1 VTKSRSWAHN
11 ALISVFMPLI
21 TGTVCAAGESL
32 LPPGT
37 QSRPLRNTLRVMTD
51 SQAPEKTGTARTT
64 GTNPLAPAPAGARTA
79 ADVVTPELVAQLTKG
94 VVGSGRTAN
103 HTPFT
108 GEKLADL
115 PESTPE
121 DVEKAYVRARAA
133 QAVWAQVPVRE
144 RAAVLLRFHDLVLQR
159 QAEVLD
165 LIQLE
170 TGKARL
176 HAHEEV
182 QAVAV
187 AARHYGRKA
196 PAYLKPKRHTG
207 AVPTLTKVVE
217 LRHPRGVVG
226 QIAPWNYPLEL
237 SVGDAI
243 PAFVAGNAVVMKPD
257 TETCLTALW
266 ARDLLVEAG
275 LPAEVFQVVLGEGPV
290 IGPEVVRHA
299 DYVSFTGST
308 RTGREVAQ
316 GAAARLVGVS
326 LELGGKNAMLV
337 LEDADMEKAAA
348 GAVRACFSSAGQ
360 LCISIERLYVH
371 ESIAD
376 AFLERF
382 AARTKAMRLGTSLA
396 YGADMGSLVGDRQLE
411 TVTRHVDEAVA
422 KGAKVVAG
430 GVARPDI
437 GPYFYEPT
445 ILDGVTEPMAV
456 CNEETFGPVVS
467 VYRFKD
473 EEAAIDEANATAY
486 GLNASVWTKDGR
498 RGRAVAA
505 RLRAGTVNVNEG
517 YASAYGSVQS
527 PMGGMKDSGL
537 GRRHGSEGILKYTE
551 AQTVAQQRVLPMAPS
566 FGMDDEKYAQFMSTS
581 LKAMKALRLR

>member
-1 VTKSRSWAHN
+1 
-11 ALISVFMPLI
+11 
-21 TGTVCAAGESL
+21 
-32 LPPGT
+32 
-37 QSRPLRNTLRVMTD
+37 MTD
-51 SQAPEKTGTARTT
+51 SQASPTTTRTPA
-64 GTNPLAPAPAGARTA
+64 GTNPVAPAPAGARTA
-79 ADVVTPELVAQLTKG
+79 TDVVTGQLVAQLTRG
-94 VVGSGRTAN
+94 VAGSGRTAN

-121 DVEKAYVRARAA
+121 DVADAFARARAA
-133 QAVWAQVPVRE
+133 QRSWAATPVRA
-144 RAAVLLRFHDLVLQR
+144 RAAVLLRFHDLVLAR

-196 PAYLKPKRHTG
+196 PAYLRPKRHTG
-207 AVPTLTKVVE
+207 VVPTLTKVTE
-217 LRHPRGVVG
+217 LRQPRGVVG

-237 SVGDAI
+237 SVGDAL
-243 PAFVAGNAVVMKPD
+243 PAFVSGNAVVMKPD
-257 TETCLTALW
+257 TETALTALW
-266 ARDLLVEAG
+266 ARDLLIEAG

-290 IGPEVVRHA
+290 VGPEVVRHA

-337 LEDADMEKAAA
+337 LHDADVEKAAA

-382 AARTKAMRLGTSLA
+382 AARTKAMRLGRSLA
-396 YGADMGSLVGDRQLE
+396 YGADMGSLVGERQLE
-411 TVTRHVDEAVA
+411 TVTRHVEEAVA
-422 KGAKVVAG
+422 KGARLIAG

-437 GPYFYEPT
+437 GPLFYEPT
-445 ILDGVTEPMAV
+445 ILDGVEAPMAV
-456 CNEETFGPVVS
+456 CTEETFGPVVS
-467 VYRFKD
+467 VYRFTD
-473 EEAAIDEANATAY
+473 EDEVIERANATPY
-486 GLNASVWTKDGR
+486 GLNSSVWTKDSR
-498 RGRAVAA
+498 RGHEVAA
-505 RLRAGTVNVNEG
+505 RLGTGTVNINEG
-517 YASAYGSVQS
+517 YAPAYGSVQS

-551 AQTVAQQRVLPMAPS
+551 AQTVAQQRLIPLAPS
-566 FGMDDEKYAQFMSTS
+566 FGMDDEKYAAFMTRS

>member
-1 VTKSRSWAHN
+1 
-11 ALISVFMPLI
+11 
-21 TGTVCAAGESL
+21 
-32 LPPGT
+32 
-37 QSRPLRNTLRVMTD
+37 MTD
-51 SQAPEKTGTARTT
+51 AQTRETT

-79 ADVVTPELVAQLTKG
+79 ADVVTPELIAQLTKG
-94 VVGSGRTAN
+94 ITGSGRTAN

-121 DVEKAYVRARAA
+121 DVEKAFTAARAA
-133 QAVWAQVPVRE
+133 QSVWAQTPLRQ
-144 RAAVLLRFHDLVLQR
+144 RAAVLLRFHDILLER

-187 AARHYGRKA
+187 AARHYGRRA
-196 PAYLKPKRHTG
+196 TAYLKPKRHTG
-207 AVPTLTKVVE
+207 AIPTLTKVTE

-237 SVGDAI
+237 SVGDAL

-266 ARDLLVEAG
+266 ARDLLIEAG
-275 LPAEVFQVVLGEGPV
+275 LPADVFQVVLGEGPV
-290 IGPEVVRHA
+290 VGPEVVKHA

-308 RTGREVAQ
+308 ATGRQVAQ

-337 LEDADMEKAAA
+337 LDDADLDKAAA

-371 ESIAD
+371 EAVAD

-382 AARTKAMRLGTSLA
+382 VARTKALRLGTSLA
-396 YGADMGSLVGDRQLE
+396 YGADMGSLVGERQL
-411 TVTRHVDEAVA
+411 TAVTRHVEDAVA
-422 KGAKVVAG
+422 KGAKVLAG
-430 GVARPDI
+430 GQARPDI

-445 ILDGVTEPMAV
+445 ILDGVEAPMAV
-456 CNEETFGPVVS
+456 CTEETFGPVVS
-467 VYRFKD
+467 IYRFTSD
-473 EEAAIDEANATAY
+473 DDAIERANSTPY
-486 GLNASVWTKDGR
+486 GLNSSVWTKNAR
-498 RGRAVAA
+498 RGREIAA
-505 RLRAGTVNVNEG
+505 RLRTGTVNINEG
-517 YASAYGSVQS
+517 YAPAYGSVQS

-551 AQTVAQQRVLPMAPS
+551 AQTVAHQRLLPMAPS
-566 FGMDDEKYAQFMSTS
+566 LGMDDEKYAAFMSRS
-581 LKAMKALRLR
+581 LRLMKAFRFR

>member
-1 VTKSRSWAHN
+1 
-11 ALISVFMPLI
+11 
-21 TGTVCAAGESL
+21 
-32 LPPGT
+32 
-37 QSRPLRNTLRVMTD
+37 MTE
-51 SQAPEKTGTARTT
+51 SQATPEQTEKPGTT
-64 GTNPLAPAPAGARTA
+64 GTNPIAAAPAGARTVT
-79 ADVVTPELVAQLTKG
+79 DVVTPELIAQLTRD

-115 PESTPE
+115 PESTPD
-121 DVEKAYVRARAA
+121 DVALAFERARAA
-133 QAVWAQVPVRE
+133 QAVWARTPVRR
-144 RAAVLLRFHDLVLQR
+144 RAAVLLRFHDLVLAR

-187 AARHYGRKA
+187 AARHYGRRA

-207 AVPTLTKVVE
+207 AVPTLTKVTE
-217 LRHPRGVVG
+217 LRQPRGVVG

-237 SVGDAI
+237 SVGDAL
-243 PAFVAGNAVVMKPD
+243 PAFAAGNAVVMKPD

-266 ARDLLVEAG
+266 ARDLLIEAG

-290 IGPEVVRHA
+290 VGPELVKHA

-337 LEDADMEKAAA
+337 LADADVEKAAA

-371 ESIAD
+371 ESVAD
-376 AFLERF
+376 AFVARF

-396 YGADMGSLVGDRQLE
+396 YGADMGSLVGERQLE
-411 TVTRHVDEAVA
+411 TVSRHVEEAVA
-422 KGAKVVAG
+422 KGATLVAG

-437 GPYFYEPT
+437 GPYFFEPT
-445 ILDGVTEPMAV
+445 ILDGVEAPMAV
-456 CNEETFGPVVS
+456 CTEETFGPVVS
-467 VYRFKD
+467 LYRFTD
-473 EEAAIDEANATAY
+473 EDEAIAEANGTAY
-486 GLNASVWTKDGR
+486 GLNASVWTKDAR
-498 RGRAVAA
+498 RGHEVAA
-505 RLRAGTVNVNEG
+505 RLRTGTVNINEG
-517 YASAYGSVQS
+517 YAPAYGSVQS

-551 AQTVAQQRVLPMAPS
+551 AQTVAHQRVMPMAPS
-566 FGMDDEKYAQFMSTS
+566 FGMSDEKYADFMTRS
-581 LKAMKALRLR
+581 LGLMKKFHLK

>member
-1 VTKSRSWAHN
+1 
-11 ALISVFMPLI
+11 
-21 TGTVCAAGESL
+21 
-32 LPPGT
+32 
-37 QSRPLRNTLRVMTD
+37 MTD
-51 SQAPEKTGTARTT
+51 SQAPAAPTVPADAAPAARPAAPA
-64 GTNPLAPAPAGARTA
+64 GATNPVAPAPAGARTA
-79 ADVVTPELVAQLTKG
+79 ADVVTPELVARLTRG
-94 VVGSGRTAN
+94 VIGSGRTAN

-115 PESTPE
+115 PEATPE
-121 DVEKAYVRARAA
+121 EVAEAFDRARAA
-133 QAVWAQVPVRE
+133 QAAWAATSVRE
-144 RAAVLLRFHDLVLQR
+144 RAGVLLRFHDLVLAR

-182 QAVAV
+182 LAVAV
-187 AARHYGRKA
+187 AARHYGRRA
-196 PAYLKPKRHTG
+196 SSYLRPKRHTG
-207 AVPTLTKVVE
+207 VVPTLTKVTE
-217 LRHPRGVVG
+217 LRQPRGVVG

-237 SVGDAI
+237 SVGDAL
-243 PAFVAGNAVVMKPD
+243 PAFVAGNALVMKPD
-257 TETCLTALW
+257 TETALTALW
-266 ARDLLVEAG
+266 ARDLLIEAG

-290 IGPEVVRHA
+290 VGPEVVRHA

-337 LEDADMEKAAA
+337 LKDADVEKAAA

-376 AFLERF
+376 AFVERF
-382 AARTKAMRLGTSLA
+382 AARTRAMRLGTSLA
-396 YGADMGSLVGDRQLE
+396 YGADMGSLVGERQLE
-411 TVTRHVDEAVA
+411 TVTRHVEEAVA
-422 KGAKVVAG
+422 KGAKLVAG

-437 GPYFYEPT
+437 GPLFYEPT
-445 ILDGVTEPMAV
+445 ILDGVEAPMTV
-456 CNEETFGPVVS
+456 CAEETFGPVVS
-467 VYRFKD
+467 VYRFAD
-473 EEAAIDEANATAY
+473 EDEAVARANATPY
-486 GLNASVWTKDGR
+486 GLNASVWTTDSR
-498 RGRAVAA
+498 RGHAVAA
-505 RLRAGTVNVNEG
+505 RLRTGTVNINEG
-517 YASAYGSVQS
+517 YAPAYGSVRA

-551 AQTVAQQRVLPMAPS
+551 AQTVAQQRLMPLAPS
-566 FGMDDEKYAQFMSTS
+566 FGMDDEKYAALMSLS
-581 LKAMKALRLR
+581 LKALKAFRLS

>member
-1 VTKSRSWAHN
+1 
-11 ALISVFMPLI
+11 
-21 TGTVCAAGESL
+21 
-32 LPPGT
+32 
-37 QSRPLRNTLRVMTD
+37 MTD
-51 SQAPEKTGTARTT
+51 SQASPTTTRKPT
-64 GTNPLAPAPAGARTA
+64 GTNPVAPAPAGARTA
-79 ADVVTPELVAQLTKG
+79 ADVVSGQLVAQLTRG

-121 DVEKAYVRARAA
+121 DVAEAFARARKAQPAWAA
-133 QAVWAQVPVRE
+133 TPVRT
-144 RAAVLLRFHDLVLQR
+144 RAAVLLRFHDLVLAR

-196 PAYLKPKRHTG
+196 PAYLKPRRHTG
-207 AVPTLTKVVE
+207 VVPTLTKVTE
-217 LRHPRGVVG
+217 LRQPRGVVG
-226 QIAPWNYPLEL
+226 QIAPWNYPFEL
-237 SVGDAI
+237 SIGDAL
-243 PAFVAGNAVVMKPD
+243 PAFVSGNAVVMKPD
-257 TETCLTALW
+257 TETALTALW
-266 ARDLLVEAG
+266 ARDLLIEAG
-275 LPAEVFQVVLGEGPV
+275 LPAEVFQVVLGDGPV
-290 IGPEVVRHA
+290 VGPEVVRHA

-337 LEDADMEKAAA
+337 LHDADVEKASA

-382 AARTKAMRLGTSLA
+382 AARTKAMRLGRSLA
-396 YGADMGSLVGDRQLE
+396 YGADMGSLVGERQLE
-411 TVTRHVDEAVA
+411 TVTRHVEEAVA
-422 KGAKVVAG
+422 KGAKLIAG
-430 GVARPDI
+430 GTARPDI
-437 GPYFYEPT
+437 GPLFYEPT
-445 ILDGVTEPMAV
+445 ILEGVEAPMAV
-456 CNEETFGPVVS
+456 CAEETFGPVVA
-467 VYRFKD
+467 VYRFTD
-473 EEAAIDEANATAY
+473 EDAVVEQANATAY
-486 GLNASVWTKDGR
+486 GLNSSVWTKDSR
-498 RGRAVAA
+498 RGHEVAA
-505 RLRAGTVNVNEG
+505 KLRTGTVNINEG
-517 YASAYGSVQS
+517 YAPAYGSVQS

-551 AQTVAQQRVLPMAPS
+551 AQTVAQQRLIPLAPS
-566 FGMDDEKYAQFMSTS
+566 FGMDDEKYAAFMTRS

>member
-1 VTKSRSWAHN
+1 
-11 ALISVFMPLI
+11 
-21 TGTVCAAGESL
+21 
-32 LPPGT
+32 
-37 QSRPLRNTLRVMTD
+37 MTD
-51 SQAPEKTGTARTT
+51 AHAPEKPGTAQA
-64 GTNPLAPAPAGARTA
+64 GTNPLAPAPEGARTA
-79 ADVVTPELVAQLTKG
+79 PDVVTPELVAQLTKG
-94 VVGSGRTAN
+94 VTGSGRTAN

-121 DVEKAYVRARAA
+121 DVAKAFELARAA
-133 QAVWAQVPVRE
+133 QAVWAQTPVRQ
-144 RAAVLLRFHDLVLQR
+144 RAAVLLRFHDLVLER

-196 PAYLKPKRHTG
+196 PAYLRPKRHAG
-207 AVPTLTKVVE
+207 AMPTLTKVIE
-217 LRHPRGVVG
+217 RRHPRGVVG

-237 SVGDAI
+237 SVGDAL

-266 ARDLLVEAG
+266 ARDLLIEAG
-275 LPAEVFQVVLGEGPV
+275 LPADVFQVVLGDGPV
-290 IGPEVVRHA
+290 VGPEVVRHA

-337 LEDADMEKAAA
+337 LEDADIEKAAA

-360 LCISIERLYVH
+360 LCISIERLFVH

-382 AARTKAMRLGTSLA
+382 AARTKAIRLGTSLA
-396 YGADMGSLVGDRQLE
+396 YGADMGSLVGERQLE
-411 TVTRHVDEAVA
+411 TVTRHVEEAVA

-437 GPYFYEPT
+437 GPYFFEPT
-445 ILDGVTEPMAV
+445 ILDGVATDMSV
-456 CNEETFGPVVS
+456 CTEETFGPVVS
-467 VYRFKD
+467 VYRFTD
-473 EEAAIDEANATAY
+473 EDEAIERANATAY
-486 GLNASVWTKDGR
+486 GLNSSVWTKNGR
-498 RGRAVAA
+498 RGQEVAA
-505 RLRAGTVNVNEG
+505 RLRTGTVNINEG
-517 YASAYGSVQS
+517 YAPAYGSVQS

-537 GRRHGSEGILKYTE
+537 GRRHGAEGILKYTE
-551 AQTVAQQRVLPMAPS
+551 AQTVAHQRILPMAPS
-566 FGMDDEKYAQFMSTS
+566 LGMDDEKYAQFMSRS
-581 LKAMKALRLR
+581 LRLMKAFRFR

>member
-1 VTKSRSWAHN
+1 
-11 ALISVFMPLI
+11 
-21 TGTVCAAGESL
+21 
-32 LPPGT
+32 
-37 QSRPLRNTLRVMTD
+37 MTD
-51 SQAPEKTGTARTT
+51 SQAPEKTGTETTT
-64 GTNPLAPAPAGARTA
+64 GTNPLAPAPTGARTA
-79 ADVVTPELVAQLTKG
+79 ADVVTPELIAQLTKG

-103 HTPFT
+103 HSPFT

-121 DVEKAYVRARAA
+121 DVAKAFDAARAA
-133 QAVWAQVPVRE
+133 QALWAQAPVRQ
-144 RAAVLLRFHDLVLQR
+144 RAAVLLRFHDLVLAR

-207 AVPTLTKVVE
+207 AVPTLTKVTE

-237 SVGDAI
+237 SVGDAL
-243 PAFVAGNAVVMKPD
+243 PAFAAGNAVVMKPD

-266 ARDLLVEAG
+266 ARDLLIEAG
-275 LPAEVFQVVLGEGPV
+275 LPAEVFQIVLGEGPV
-290 IGPEVVRHA
+290 VGPEVVQHA

-316 GAAARLVGVS
+316 AAAARLVGVS
-326 LELGGKNAMLV
+326 LELGGKNAMVV
-337 LEDADMEKAAA
+337 LEDADIEKAAA
-348 GAVRACFSSAGQ
+348 GAIRACFSSAGQ
-360 LCISIERLYVH
+360 LCVSIERLYVH

-376 AFLERF
+376 TFLERF
-382 AARTKAMRLGTSLA
+382 AARTRAMRLGTSLA
-396 YGADMGSLVGDRQLE
+396 YGADMGSLAGERQLE
-411 TVTRHVDEAVA
+411 SVTRHVDEAVA
-422 KGAKVVAG
+422 KGAKVLAG

-437 GPYFYEPT
+437 GPYFFEPT
-445 ILDGVTEPMAV
+445 ILDGVEAPMAV
-456 CNEETFGPVVS
+456 CTEETFGPVVS
-467 VYRFKD
+467 VYRFTSED
-473 EEAAIDEANATAY
+473 EVVEKANSTPY
-486 GLNASVWTKDGR
+486 GLNSSVWTKDGS
-498 RGRAVAA
+498 RGRAIAA
-505 RLRAGTVNVNEG
+505 RLRTGTVNVNEG

-551 AQTVAQQRVLPMAPS
+551 AQTIAQQRLLPMAPS
-566 FGMDDEKYAQFMSTS
+566 LGMTDEAYAQFMSRS
-581 LKAMKALRLR
+581 LRAMKVFRLR

>member
-1 VTKSRSWAHN
+1 
-11 ALISVFMPLI
+11 
-21 TGTVCAAGESL
+21 
-32 LPPGT
+32 
-37 QSRPLRNTLRVMTD
+37 MTD
-51 SQAPEKTGTARTT
+51 SQASSTTAASGSRV
-64 GTNPLAPAPAGARTA
+64 GTNPVAAAPAHARTA
-79 ADVVTPELVAQLTKG
+79 ADVVTPEVVAQLTRD

-103 HTPFT
+103 HSPFT

-121 DVEKAYVRARAA
+121 DVEAAFGRARAA
-133 QAVWAQVPVRE
+133 QPAWAATPVRA

-159 QAEVLD
+159 QSEVLD

-187 AARHYGRKA
+187 AARHYGRRA
-196 PAYLKPKRHTG
+196 ASYLKPRRHTG
-207 AVPTLTKVVE
+207 VVPTLTKVTE
-217 LRHPRGVVG
+217 LRQPRGVVG

-237 SVGDAI
+237 SVGDAL
-243 PAFVAGNAVVMKPD
+243 PAFVSGNAVVMKPD
-257 TETCLTALW
+257 TETALTALW
-266 ARDLLVEAG
+266 ARDLLIEAC
-275 LPAEVFQVVLGEGPV
+275 LPAEVFQVVIGEGPV
-290 IGPEVVRHA
+290 VGPAVVSRA

-337 LEDADMEKAAA
+337 LEDADVERAAE

-371 ESIAD
+371 ESVAD
-376 AFLERF
+376 AFVERF
-382 AARTKAMRLGTSLA
+382 AARTKAMRLGSSLA
-396 YGADMGSLVGDRQLE
+396 YGADMGSLVGERQLE
-411 TVTRHVDEAVA
+411 TVSRHVAEAVE
-422 KGAKVVAG
+422 KGATLVAG

-437 GPYFYEPT
+437 GPLFYEPT
-445 ILDGVTEPMAV
+445 ILDGVEAPMAV
-456 CNEETFGPVVS
+456 CGEETFGPVVS
-467 VYRFKD
+467 IYRFGDDD
-473 EEAAIDEANATAY
+473 EAVTLANATPY
-486 GLNASVWTKDGR
+486 GLNSSVWTKNAA
-498 RGRAVAA
+498 RGHRVAA
-505 RLRAGTVNVNEG
+505 RLRTGTVNINEG
-517 YASAYGSVQS
+517 YAPAYGSVQS

-551 AQTVAQQRVLPMAPS
+551 AQTVAQQRLMPLAPA
-566 FGMDDEKYAQFMSTS
+566 FGMDDEKYAAFMTRS
-581 LKAMKALRLR
+581 LKAMKAFRLR

>member
-1 VTKSRSWAHN
+1 
-11 ALISVFMPLI
+11 
-21 TGTVCAAGESL
+21 
-32 LPPGT
+32 
-37 QSRPLRNTLRVMTD
+37 MTD
-51 SQAPEKTGTARTT
+51 SQAPEMAPAKT
-64 GTNPLAPAPAGARTA
+64 GTNPLAPTPTGVRTA

-94 VVGSGRTAN
+94 VTGSGRTAN

-121 DVEKAYVRARAA
+121 DVLKAYEAARAA
-133 QAVWAQVPVRE
+133 QAVWAKTPVRE
-144 RAAVLLRFHDLVLQR
+144 RAAVLLRFHDLVLER

-187 AARHYGRKA
+187 AARHYGRRA
-196 PAYLKPKRHTG
+196 PAYLRPKRHAG
-207 AVPTLTKVVE
+207 AMPTLTKVTE

-237 SVGDAI
+237 SVGDAL

-275 LPAEVFQVVLGEGPV
+275 LPADVFQVVLGEGPV
-290 IGPEVVRHA
+290 VGPEVVRHA
-299 DYVSFTGST
+299 DYVCFTGST

-337 LEDADMEKAAA
+337 LDDADVEKAAA

-376 AFLERF
+376 AFVERF
-382 AARTKAMRLGTSLA
+382 AARTRAMRLGTSLA
-396 YGADMGSLVGDRQLE
+396 YGADMGSLVGERQLE
-411 TVTRHVDEAVA
+411 TVTRHVEEAVA

-430 GVARPDI
+430 GVARPDV
-437 GPYFYEPT
+437 GPYFFEPT
-445 ILDGVTEPMAV
+445 ILDGVTEPMSV
-456 CNEETFGPVVS
+456 CTEETFGPVVS
-467 VYRFKD
+467 IYRFTTD
-473 EEAAIDEANATAY
+473 DEAIEQANSTPY
-486 GLNASVWTKDGR
+486 GLNASVWTKDAR
-498 RGRAVAA
+498 RGREVAA
-505 RLRAGTVNVNEG
+505 RVRAGTVNVNEG

-551 AQTVAQQRVLPMAPS
+551 AQTVAQQRLLPMAPAL
-566 FGMDDEKYAQFMSTS
+566 GMDDEKYARFMSNS
-581 LKAMKALRLR
+581 LKVMKALRLR

>member
-1 VTKSRSWAHN
+1 
-11 ALISVFMPLI
+11 
-21 TGTVCAAGESL
+21 
-32 LPPGT
+32 
-37 QSRPLRNTLRVMTD
+37 MTD
-51 SQAPEKTGTARTT
+51 AQAAEKTAQT
-64 GTNPLAPAPAGARTA
+64 GTNPLAPAPEGARTA

-94 VVGSGRTAN
+94 VAGSGRTAN

-121 DVEKAYVRARAA
+121 DVARAFELARAA
-133 QAVWAQVPVRE
+133 QAVWAQTPVRQ
-144 RAAVLLRFHDLVLQR
+144 RAAVLLRFHDLVLER

-196 PAYLKPKRHTG
+196 PSYLRPKRHAG
-207 AVPTLTKVVE
+207 AMPTLTKVTE

-237 SVGDAI
+237 SVGDAL

-266 ARDLLVEAG
+266 ARDLLVESG
-275 LPAEVFQVVLGEGPV
+275 LPADVFQVVLGDGPV

-337 LEDADMEKAAA
+337 LEDADIEKAAA

-360 LCISIERLYVH
+360 LCISIERLFVH

-382 AARTKAMRLGTSLA
+382 AARTKTMRLGTSLA
-396 YGADMGSLVGDRQLE
+396 YGADMGSLVGERQLE
-411 TVTRHVDEAVA
+411 TVTRHVEEAVA

-437 GPYFYEPT
+437 GPYFFEPT
-445 ILDGVTEPMAV
+445 ILDGVATDMSV
-456 CNEETFGPVVS
+456 CGEETFGPVVS
-467 VYRFKD
+467 VYRFTD
-473 EEAAIDEANATAY
+473 EDEVIERANATAY
-486 GLNASVWTKDGR
+486 GLNSSVWTKNGR
-498 RGRAVAA
+498 RGQEVAA
-505 RLRAGTVNVNEG
+505 RLRTGTVNINEG
-517 YASAYGSVQS
+517 YAPAYGSVQS

-551 AQTVAQQRVLPMAPS
+551 AQTVAHQRVLPMAPS
-566 FGMDDEKYAQFMSTS
+566 LGMDDEKYAQFMSRS
-581 LKAMKALRLR
+581 LRLMKAFRFR

>member
-1 VTKSRSWAHN
+1 
-11 ALISVFMPLI
+11 M
-21 TGTVCAAGESL
+21 
-32 LPPGT
+32 T
-37 QSRPLRNTLRVMTD
+37 QSQATPEHVAEKPRTNPVAA
-51 SQAPEKTGTARTT
+51 APE
-64 GTNPLAPAPAGARTA
+64 GARTA
-79 ADVVTPELVAQLTKG
+79 VDVVTPDLIARLTRD

-115 PESTPE
+115 PESTPQ
-121 DVEKAYVRARAA
+121 DVATAFERARAA
-133 QAVWAQVPVRE
+133 QEVWARTPVRK
-144 RAAVLLRFHDLVLQR
+144 RAAVLLRFHDLVLAR

-187 AARHYGRKA
+187 ASRHYGRKA
-196 PAYLKPKRHTG
+196 PSYLKPKGHTG
-207 AVPTLTKVVE
+207 AVPTLTKVTE
-217 LRHPRGVVG
+217 LRQPRGVVG

-237 SVGDAI
+237 SVGDAL

-266 ARDLLVEAG
+266 ARDLLIEAG
-275 LPAEVFQVVLGEGPV
+275 LPSEVFQVVIGEGPV
-290 IGPEVVRHA
+290 VGPELVKHA

-337 LEDADMEKAAA
+337 LEDADVEKAAA

-376 AFLERF
+376 EFVARF
-382 AARTKAMRLGTSLA
+382 AARTKGMRLGRSLA
-396 YGADMGSLVGDRQLE
+396 YGAEMGSLVGQRQLD

-422 KGAKVVAG
+422 KGATLVAG
-430 GVARPDI
+430 GHARPDI
-437 GPYFYEPT
+437 GPYFFEPT
-445 ILDGVTEPMAV
+445 ILDGVEAPMAV
-456 CNEETFGPVVS
+456 CTEETFGPVVS
-467 VYRFKD
+467 VYRFSD
-473 EEAAIDEANATAY
+473 EDEAIELANSTAY
-486 GLNASVWTKDGR
+486 GLNSSVWTKSAK
-498 RGRAVAA
+498 RGHEVAA
-505 RLRAGTVNVNEG
+505 RLRTGTVNINEG
-517 YASAYGSVQS
+517 YAPAYGSVQS
-527 PMGGMKDSGL
+527 PMGGMKESGL

-551 AQTVAQQRVLPMAPS
+551 AQTVAHQRVMPMAPS
-566 FGMDDEKYAQFMSTS
+566 FGMDDEAYAKFMSVS
-581 LKAMKALRLR
+581 LSVMKKFRLR

>member
-1 VTKSRSWAHN
+1 
-11 ALISVFMPLI
+11 
-21 TGTVCAAGESL
+21 
-32 LPPGT
+32 
-37 QSRPLRNTLRVMTD
+37 MTD
-51 SQAPEKTGTARTT
+51 TQAPDST
-64 GTNPLAPAPAGARTA
+64 GTNPLAAAPTGVRTA

-94 VVGSGRTAN
+94 VTGSRRTAN

-121 DVEKAYVRARAA
+121 DVRKAYEAARAA
-133 QAVWAQVPVRE
+133 QAVWERTPVRQ

-165 LIQLE
+165 LIQLG

-187 AARHYGRKA
+187 AARHYGRRA

-207 AVPTLTKVVE
+207 AVPTLTKVTE

-237 SVGDAI
+237 SVGDAL

-266 ARDLLVEAG
+266 ARDLLIEAG
-275 LPAEVFQVVLGEGPV
+275 LPADVFQVVLGEGPV
-290 IGPEVVRHA
+290 VGPEVVRHA

-308 RTGREVAQ
+308 RTGREVAR

-337 LEDADMEKAAA
+337 LEDADLDKAAA

-371 ESIAD
+371 ESVAD

-382 AARTKAMRLGTSLA
+382 STRTRAIRLGASLA
-396 YGADMGSLVGDRQLE
+396 YGAGMGSLVGQRQLDA
-411 TVTRHVDEAVA
+411 VTRHVDDAVA
-422 KGAKVVAG
+422 KGAKVLAG
-430 GVARPDI
+430 GAARPDI
-437 GPYFYEPT
+437 GPYFFEPT
-445 ILDGVTEPMAV
+445 ILDGVTEPMSV
-456 CNEETFGPVVS
+456 CTEETFGPVVS
-467 VYRFKD
+467 IYRFKTD
-473 EEAAIDEANATAY
+473 EEAVEHANSTPY
-486 GLNASVWTKDGR
+486 GLNSSVWTKDAR
-498 RGRAVAA
+498 RGREIAA
-505 RLRAGTVNVNEG
+505 RLRTGTVNVNEG
-517 YASAYGSVQS
+517 YAPAYGSV
-527 PMGGMKDSGL
+527 
-537 GRRHGSEGILKYTE
+537 
-551 AQTVAQQRVLPMAPS
+551 
-566 FGMDDEKYAQFMSTS
+566 
-581 LKAMKALRLR
+581 

>member
-1 VTKSRSWAHN
+1 
-11 ALISVFMPLI
+11 
-21 TGTVCAAGESL
+21 
-32 LPPGT
+32 
-37 QSRPLRNTLRVMTD
+37 MTD
-51 SQAPEKTGTARTT
+51 SQAPAATAPH
-64 GTNPLAPAPAGARTA
+64 GTNPIAPTPAGVRTA
-79 ADVVTPELVAQLTKG
+79 ADVVTPEVVAHLTRG

-108 GEKLADL
+108 GGKLAEL
-115 PESTPE
+115 PESSPE
-121 DVEKAYVRARAA
+121 DVATAFERARKA
-133 QAVWAQVPVRE
+133 QAVWAATPART
-144 RAAVLLRFHDLVLQR
+144 RAAVLLRFHDLVLSR

-196 PAYLKPKRHTG
+196 PSYLKPKGHTG
-207 AVPTLTKVVE
+207 AIPTFTKVTE
-217 LRHPRGVVG
+217 LRQPRGVVG
-226 QIAPWNYPLEL
+226 QIAPWNYPFEL
-237 SVGDAI
+237 SIGDAL
-243 PAFVAGNAVVMKPD
+243 PALVSGNALVMKPD
-257 TETCLTALW
+257 TETALTALW
-266 ARDLLVEAG
+266 ARDLIIEAG

-290 IGPEVVRHA
+290 IGPELVKHA
-299 DYVSFTGST
+299 DFVSFTGST
-308 RTGREVAQ
+308 RTGREVAR
-316 GAAARLVGVS
+316 GAADRLVGVS

-337 LEDADMEKAAA
+337 LEDADIEKAAA

-382 AARTKAMRLGTSLA
+382 AARTKAMRLGGSLA
-396 YGADMGSLVGDRQLE
+396 YGADMGSLAGERQLE
-411 TVTRHVDEAVA
+411 AVRRHVEEAVA
-422 KGAKVVAG
+422 KGATLVAG
-430 GVARPDI
+430 GVHRTDI
-437 GPYFYEPT
+437 GPLFYEPT
-445 ILDGVTEPMAV
+445 ILDGVEAPMAV
-456 CNEETFGPVVS
+456 CTEETFGPVVS

-473 EEAAIDEANATAY
+473 EDEAVATANATPY
-486 GLNASVWTKDGR
+486 GLNSSVWTRSGS
-498 RGRAVAA
+498 RGHAVAA
-505 RLRAGTVNVNEG
+505 RLRTGTVNINDG
-517 YASAYGSVQS
+517 YAPAYGSVQS

-551 AQTVAQQRVLPMAPS
+551 AQTVAHQRVMPMAPS
-566 FGMDDEKYAQFMSTS
+566 FGMDDEKYAAFMSRS